1 MSKSSAAMLLL
12 AVVALAVASCQD
24 TTAGQDAGKI
34 RVAEKS
40 SGGQEV
46 VVTSGGREFRVST
59 ENGKNKH
66 AGQPPKNVPAP
77 PDAKLTAHI
86 TGINEETFTF
96 TSGQPLERIRAF
108 YGESMPAK
116 GFTEVSI
123 LEGDG
128 QFSGEWSEEKGVQ
141 VKIYAY
147 SEDGSTC
154 VVMIVI
160 RPG

>member
-1 MSKSSAAMLLL
+1 MSNSSAAILL
-12 AVVALAVASCQD
+12 AVVAIMAMASCQD
-24 TTAGQDAGKI
+24 TTAGQDAGKV
-34 RVAEKS
+34 RLAEKS
-40 SGGQEV
+40 SGGREV

-59 ENGKNKH
+59 ENGKGKD
-66 AGQPPKNVPAP
+66 AGKLPENVPAP
-77 PDAKLTAHI
+77 PDAKLAAHI

-96 TSGQPLERIRAF
+96 TSAQPLERIRVF

-116 GFTEVSI
+116 GFAEVSV

-128 QFSGEWSEEKGVQ
+128 QFSGEWSEENGVQ

-147 SEDGSTC
+147 TEDGSTC

>member
-1 MSKSSAAMLLL
+1 MSKSPAAILL
-12 AVVALAVASCQD
+12 AVAAMAFASCQD
-24 TTAGQDAGKI
+24 TTAGKDAGNI
-34 RVAEKS
+34 RLAEKS
-40 SGGQEV
+40 SGGREV

-59 ENGKNKH
+59 ENGNPRPT
-66 AGQPPKNVPAP
+66 GRLPENVPAP

-108 YGESMPAK
+108 YGGAMQAK
-116 GFTEVSI
+116 GFREVSI

-128 QFSGEWSEEKGVQ
+128 QFSGEWSEKKEMR

-160 RPG
+160 RSG